1 MRLPD
6 LHGIAII
13 VLASSL
19 LANPWTAPRK
29 GQEWKLE
36 PPSPEFALPTTTDA
50 PVVECAECHAEVSR
64 EWQESAHA
72 LAWRDEH
79 YQESL
84 KKRRQ
89 PELCHGCHI
98 PEPLLALEKL
108 PRKPRPRADRLE
120 HGVSCESCHQGP
132 QGEMLGPWGVQVD
145 AHPSAVSPRMSG
157 AGADALCAACHAT
170 NIGPV
175 IGVAK
180 DFLASGQAERGKSCV
195 GCHMAPI
202 ERRWAEGEE
211 VPLRKG
217 RSHAL
222 QTPRDPAFLRRAFA
236 LGLETDASGSSL
248 VITNEAGHRVPGLIG
263 REILFSATLL
273 DGSGDVL
280 VERELQIDSRS
291 YLPVGGQRR
300 IDFQRKGS
308 SVRITGSHVD
318 PRSPEPMTF
327 LDQELD

>member
-1 MRLPD
+1 
-6 LHGIAII
+6 
-13 VLASSL
+13 
-19 LANPWTAPRK
+19 
-29 GQEWKLE
+29 
-36 PPSPEFALPTTTDA
+36 
-50 PVVECAECHAEVSR
+50 
-64 EWQESAHA
+64 
-72 LAWRDEH
+72 
-79 YQESL
+79 
-84 KKRRQ
+84 
-89 PELCHGCHI
+89 
-98 PEPLLALEKL
+98 
-108 PRKPRPRADRLE
+108 
-120 HGVSCESCHQGP
+120 
-132 QGEMLGPWGVQVD
+132 
-145 AHPSAVSPRMSG
+145 MSG

-273 DGSGDVL
+273 DGSGNVL

-291 YLPVGGQRR
+291 YLPVDGQRR